1 MERRDFLK
9 MAMSLLAAQWVPFG
23 PKVSQAAERA
33 FTVGQSKAVTM
44 AVNIVC
50 PFKKFDGEFGAKV
63 EPKLFSSGLAANEA
77 LVSGN
82 VDAAFCGDTPSLSS
96 YAVGA
101 PIKTVMVSNY
111 GGDAHAVV
119 AAAGSGITRIAD
131 LKGKKVGGT
140 VGTVP
145 HRLYFMLVEKEK
157 IADQVQFF
165 NMKIEDIGSA
175 LATKQIDAA
184 IGWEPWPTVWEKRVQ
199 AKVIARGGKL
209 IAGAMLINIP
219 EKLIREN
226 KEMAYRMVLAYAR
239 TQQYIRAGIQREIV
253 EYVAKYYKMS
263 EEEVSQGF
271 SMLTFDPRLSPYIIQ
286 DLKDN
291 AAYMVKFKKLDRVPD
306 VEKFMYRDFLERAM
320 KEHPELFKDLS

>member
-9 MAMSLLAAQWVPFG
+9 IGMGLLAAQWFPFG
-23 PKVSQAAERA
+23 PKASLAAEKA

-44 AVNIVC
+44 AVNILC
-50 PFKKFDGEFGAKV
+50 PFKKFDGEFGVKV

-101 PIKTVMVSNY
+101 PIKTVMVSNF
-111 GGDAHAVV
+111 GGDPQAVV
-119 AAAGSGITRIAD
+119 AAPGSGITKIAD

-140 VGTVP
+140 VGTIP
-145 HRLYFMLVEKEK
+145 HRLFFMLVEKEK
-157 IADQVQFF
+157 ITDQVQFF
-165 NMKIEDIGSA
+165 NMKIEDIASA
-175 LATKQIDAA
+175 LATKQIDAG
-184 IGWEPWPTVWEKRVQ
+184 IGWEPWPTVWEKRIQ
-199 AKVIARGGKL
+199 AKVIVRGGKL
-209 IAGAMLINIP
+209 IAGAMLINFP

-226 KEMAYRMVLAYAR
+226 KELAYRMVLAYAR
-239 TQQYIRAGIQREIV
+239 TQQYIRAGIQREMV
-253 EYVAKYYKMS
+253 EYVSKYYKMD

-271 SMLTFDPRLSPYIIQ
+271 KMLTFDPRLSPYIIQ

-291 AAYMVKFKKLDRVPD
+291 AAYMVRFKKLAQVPD

-320 KEHPELFKDLS
+320 KEHPELFKNLS

>member
-9 MAMSLLAAQWVPFG
+9 MGMGLVAAQWLPFG
-23 PKVSQAAERA
+23 PKVSLAAEKA

-50 PFKKFDGEFGAKV
+50 PFKKFDGEFGVKV

-82 VDAAFCGDTPSLSS
+82 VDAAFCGDTPTLSS

-111 GGDAHAVV
+111 GGDAHAVL
-119 AAAGSGITRIAD
+119 AAPGSGITQIAD

-145 HRLYFMLVEKEK
+145 HRLFFMLVEKAK

-209 IAGAMLINIP
+209 IAGAMLINFP

-239 TQQYIRAGIQREIV
+239 TQQYFRAGIQREIE
-253 EYVAKYYKMS
+253 EYVSKFYKM
-263 EEEVSQGF
+263 EQAEVADGF
-271 SMLTFDPRLSPYIIQ
+271 KTLTFDPRLSPYIIQ

-291 AAYMVKFKKLDRVPD
+291 AAYMVRFKKLDRVPD

>member
-1 MERRDFLK
+1 MERRAFLK
-9 MAMSLLAAQWVPFG
+9 MGVSLLAAQWLPFG
-23 PKVSQAAERA
+23 PKVSQAAEKA

-50 PFKKFDGEFGAKV
+50 PFKKFDGEFGVKV

-101 PIKTVMVSNY
+101 PVKTVMVSNY

-119 AAAGSGITRIAD
+119 AAPGSGITQIAD

-157 IADQVQFF
+157 IADKVQFF

-199 AKVIARGGKL
+199 AKVITRGGKL
-209 IAGAMLINIP
+209 IAGAMLINLP
-219 EKLIREN
+219 EKFIRQN
-226 KEMAYRMVLAYAR
+226 NEMAYRMVLAYAR

-253 EYVAKYYKMS
+253 EYVAKYYKMD

-271 SMLTFDPRLSPYIIQ
+271 KMLTFDPRLSPYIIQ

-291 AAYMVKFKKLDRVPD
+291 AAYMVRFKKLDRVPD
-306 VEKFMYRDFLERAM
+306 VEKFMYRDFLDRAM
-320 KEHPELFKDLS
+320 KEHQELFKDLS

>member
-9 MAMSLLAAQWVPFG
+9 MGMGLLAAQWLPFR
-23 PKVSQAAERA
+23 PKVSLAAEKA

-50 PFKKFDGEFGAKV
+50 PFKKFDGEFGVKV

-82 VDAAFCGDTPSLSS
+82 VDAAFCGDTPTLSS

-111 GGDAHAVV
+111 GGDAHAVL
-119 AAAGSGITRIAD
+119 AAPGSGITQIAD

-145 HRLYFMLVEKEK
+145 HRLFFMLVEKAK

-209 IAGAMLINIP
+209 IAGAMLINFP

-239 TQQYIRAGIQREIV
+239 TQQYFRAGIQREIE
-253 EYVAKYYKMS
+253 EYVSKFYKM
-263 EEEVSQGF
+263 EQAEVADGF
-271 SMLTFDPRLSPYIIQ
+271 KTLTFDPRLSPYIIQ

-291 AAYMVKFKKLDRVPD
+291 AAYMVRFKKLDRVPD

>member
-1 MERRDFLK
+1 MERRAFLK
-9 MAMSLLAAQWVPFG
+9 MGVSLLAAQWLPFG
-23 PKVSQAAERA
+23 PKVSQAAEKA

-50 PFKKFDGEFGAKV
+50 PFKKFDGEFGVKV

-101 PIKTVMVSNY
+101 PVKTVMVSNY

-119 AAAGSGITRIAD
+119 AAPGSGITQIAD

-157 IADQVQFF
+157 IADKVQFF

-199 AKVIARGGKL
+199 AKVITRGGKL
-209 IAGAMLINIP
+209 IAGAMLINLP
-219 EKLIREN
+219 EKFIRQN
-226 KEMAYRMVLAYAR
+226 NEMAYRMVLAYAR

-253 EYVAKYYKMS
+253 EYVAKYYKMD

-271 SMLTFDPRLSPYIIQ
+271 KMLTFDPRLSPYIIQ

-291 AAYMVKFKKLDRVPD
+291 AAYMVRFKKLDRVPD
-306 VEKFMYRDFLERAM
+306 VEKFMYRDFLDRAM